1 MIDATRENN
10 SGGQSLFRAR
20 NISLVIN
27 TINRH
32 EPITKRELVKL
43 TGLSFAKINSIILKL
58 NEESLTL
65 ESGKEESGGGRP
77 SALYQINPNYKLIIG
92 VELSHTRVNTIIGNL
107 KGEILYKDSKS
118 FDKSSGKD
126 FVVNTLLES
135 IRRTIDNLSI
145 SKQKLLGIGVAIAGL
160 VNPKEGTTRPFPYLV
175 DWGDLSIKNLIEKE
189 FNVESYVEN
198 VANVAALAEFNFG
211 NGKGKKNV
219 LYLNIGSGLGMGIIL
234 NGALYEGAT
243 GTAGEFGHIT
253 VDENGPICEC
263 GNVGCIEAL
272 ASTKAVI
279 RRAKTLLE
287 QGVISGLNELAEGDI
302 EKINFEMIC
311 RAVNDGDKL
320 SFNLLDEMGRNLGE
334 GIVTLINLF
343 NPETIILGG
352 KVDKS
357 CGVIMDSIM
366 NVVQK
371 HALEIPRRATEI
383 LFSKLGD
390 NSIVIGATIPLI
402 ENFFS
407 NASSDFN

>member
-1 MIDATRENN
+1 MINSIKENN

-27 TINRH
+27 TIKQH
-32 EPITKRELVKL
+32 EPVTKREIENI
-43 TGLSFAKINSIILKL
+43 TGLSFAKINSIILTL
-58 NEESLTL
+58 NEKNLTV

-77 SALYQINPNYKLIIG
+77 SVLYQINPNYKLIVG
-92 VELSHTRVNTIIGNL
+92 VELSHSRIHTIVGNL
-107 KGEILYKDSKS
+107 KGEILYNNSLS

-126 FVVNTLLES
+126 FVVDSLLGS
-135 IRRTIDNLSI
+135 IHNAINGLAI
-145 SKQKLLGIGVAIAGL
+145 SKQKLLGVGVAIAGL

-189 FNVESYVEN
+189 FSIETYVEN
-198 VANVAALAEFNFG
+198 VANAAALAELNFG
-211 NGKGKKNV
+211 NGKGKRNV

-234 NGALYEGAT
+234 NGSLYAGAT
-243 GTAGEFGHIT
+243 GSAGEFGHIT

-263 GNVGCIEAL
+263 GNVGCVEAL

-279 RRAKTLLE
+279 HRAKALIE
-287 QGVISGLNELAEGDI
+287 QGVISGLKEMAEGDT
-302 EKINFEMIC
+302 EKINFEMITL
-311 RAVNDGDKL
+311 AANDGDKL
-320 SFNLLDEMGRNLGE
+320 SFNLLDEMGKNLGE

-352 KVDKS
+352 KVDS
-357 CGVIMDSIM
+357 TCRIITDSIM

-371 HALEIPRRATEI
+371 HALEIPRKATEI

-390 NSIVIGATIPLI
+390 NAVVTGATIPLM
-402 ENFFS
+402 EKFFS
-407 NASSDFN
+407 NASGDFN

>member
-27 TINRH
+27 TINQH